1 MNYIKRVGIVF
12 TASLMQFS
20 VQAQSSLDTYF
31 DHLSENRKFMGS
43 AAILF
48 KDSII
53 YNKSV
58 GFSDV
63 ASQKKIDKNTKFRIG
78 SITKTYT
85 AVLTLKAMEEGKI
98 NLSDKLSVWFP
109 QFQNA
114 DKITIEMM
122 LKHRSGIFNFTEIPG
137 ESAWEAVAHTQA
149 EFIEYVS
156 KPKNNFDPD
165 TAYEYS
171 NTNYA
176 LIGFILEKIYNKD
189 YNTLIQEKI
198 CKLLSLTNTYYSF
211 ENDPT
216 KNEAFSYSIQDKYLK
231 NGSINYSNEPGSG
244 GLLST
249 PVEVNKFVSAL
260 FMGKIISPES
270 LKLMLHIENDEYGLG
285 IEKFMLG
292 DLEVFKHT
300 GRVDNYISDYWY
312 FPKEQL
318 GLVTL
323 ANATNINTDLVQ
335 LALLKYAYGNKPQ
348 LTDYD
353 QIENIDKE
361 DFMKIKGTYF
371 YPDHS
376 VSVTISSDGE
386 NLIFQDSRAGQMYV
400 PFTYLGNNKF
410 ECEDIFLTFN
420 PEKKQ
425 LTQKQGEIV
434 ITMQKM

>member
-1 MNYIKRVGIVF
+1 MNYIKTIGIVF

-114 DKITIEMM
+114 DKITVEMM

-198 CKLLSLTNTYYSF
+198 CKPLSLTNTYYSF
-211 ENDPT
+211 ENDST
-216 KNEAFSYSIQDKYLK
+216 KNEAYSYSIQDKYLK

-335 LALLKYAYGNKPQ
+335 VAMLQFAFGNAPALK
-348 LTDYD
+348 DY
-353 QIENIDKE
+353 NFIDEMSKE
-361 DFMKIKGTYF
+361 DFLKIKGTYF
-371 YPDHS
+371 YPDKRI
-376 VSVTISSDGE
+376 SVTISSDG
-386 NLIFQDSRAGQMYV
+386 NRLIFQDSRAGQMYV
-400 PFTYLGNNKF
+400 PFTYLDTNRF
-410 ECEDIFLTFN
+410 EFEDMVLTFN
-420 PEKKQ
+420 PEKQQ
-425 LTQKQGEIV
+425 LTQEQGESLI
-434 ITMQKM
+434 IMQKM

>member
-53 YNKSV
+53 YSKSV

-63 ASQKKIDKNTKFRIG
+63 ASLKKIDKNTKFRIG

-137 ESAWEAVAHTQA
+137 ESVWEAVAHTQA

-198 CKLLSLTNTYYSF
+198 CKPLKLENTYYTF
-211 ENDPT
+211 ENNPT

-249 PVEVNKFVSAL
+249 PTEVNKFISAL

-270 LKLMLHIENDEYGLG
+270 LELMLPIENNEYGLG
-285 IEKFMLG
+285 IETFMLG
-292 DLEVFKHT
+292 DLKAFRHT

-312 FPKEQL
+312 FPNEEL

-323 ANATNINTDLVQ
+323 ANATNINTDLAQVAMLQ
-335 LALLKYAYGNKPQ
+335 VAYGNAPTSK
-348 LTDYD
+348 DY
-353 QIENIDKE
+353 NHIDDMDTA
-361 DFMKIKGTYF
+361 DFLKIKGTYF
-371 YPDHS
+371 YPDQS
-376 VSVTISSDGE
+376 ISVTISSDG
-386 NLIFQDSRAGQMYV
+386 NRLVFQDSRAGQMYV

-425 LTQKQGEIV
+425 LTQKQGESV
-434 ITMQKM
+434 IFMQKM

>member
-53 YNKSV
+53 YSKSV

-63 ASQKKIDKNTKFRIG
+63 ASLKKIDKNTKFRIG

-137 ESAWEAVAHTQA
+137 ESAWECVAHTQA
-149 EFIEYVS
+149 EFIDYVS

-198 CKLLSLTNTYYSF
+198 CKPLALTNTYYSF
-211 ENDPT
+211 ENHPK
-216 KNEAFSYSIQDKYLK
+216 KNEAYSYSIQDQYLK

-323 ANATNINTDLVQ
+323 ANATNINTDAVQ

-353 QIENIDKE
+353 QIENMDKE

-386 NLIFQDSRAGQMYV
+386 NLIFQDSRAGQMFV
-400 PFTYLGNNKF
+400 PFTYLGSNSF
-410 ECEDIFLTFN
+410 EYEDIYLIFN
-420 PEKKQ
+420 PEKQQ
-425 LTQKQGEIV
+425 LTQQQGESV

>member
-1 MNYIKRVGIVF
+1 M
-12 TASLMQFS
+12 
-20 VQAQSSLDTYF
+20 
-31 DHLSENRKFMGS
+31 
-43 AAILF
+43 
-48 KDSII
+48 
-53 YNKSV
+53 
-58 GFSDV
+58 
-63 ASQKKIDKNTKFRIG
+63 
-78 SITKTYT
+78 
-85 AVLTLKAMEEGKI
+85 LTLKAMEEGKI

-114 DKITIEMM
+114 DKITVEMM

-176 LIGFILEKIYNKD
+176 LIGLILEKIYNKD

-198 CKLLSLTNTYYSF
+198 CKPLALTNTYYSF
-211 ENDPT
+211 ENHPK
-216 KNEAFSYSIQDKYLK
+216 KNEAYSYSIQDQYLK

-323 ANATNINTDLVQ
+323 ANATNINTDAVQ

-353 QIENIDKE
+353 QIENMDKE

-386 NLIFQDSRAGQMYV
+386 NLIFQDSRAGQMFV
-400 PFTYLGNNKF
+400 PFTYLGSNSF
-410 ECEDIFLTFN
+410 EYEDIYLTFN
-420 PEKKQ
+420 PEKQQ
-425 LTQKQGEIV
+425 LTQQQGESV